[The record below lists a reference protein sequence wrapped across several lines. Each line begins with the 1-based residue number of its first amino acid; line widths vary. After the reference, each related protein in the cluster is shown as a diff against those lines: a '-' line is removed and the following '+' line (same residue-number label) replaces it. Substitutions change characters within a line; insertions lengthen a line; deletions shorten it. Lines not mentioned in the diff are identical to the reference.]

1 MSEFTIPF
9 SNNHSGKFRETIN
22 EIAEQICKQYMIN
35 NKSLAEEVLGFNS
48 ESSLRSLKERERK
61 GGLKIDTVKTCYI
74 LFLLKDKKSH
84 EKYLEFFENPEQ
96 VKHIVENINIK
107 DYEEKLLKFAYPK
120 NNYSTSLTE
129 NTQPAD
135 TLSDTPDESILQT
148 ADNQNT
154 GKESVTTTQEPPII
168 NNFKNYLKDVLG
180 NKYELTIE
188 QIKYAQYFILK
199 CTNKKNNKFKTIVV
213 IALKQILDTFEP
225 DLPEID
231 NYEIYEEEIEIIK
244 ETLNNADYFWF
255 FHHEKTSQE
264 KFDAYIAD
272 VPELSSKTL
281 IETVTIDNN
290 TYILHCRDTSKFIK
304 KLKQDDRV
312 EEGDL
317 QLNGLLLFEFPTSDQ

>member
-1 MSEFTIPF
+1 MAKLTIPF
-9 SNNHSGKFRETIN
+9 SNNLSGKFRETISK
-22 EIAEQICKQYMIN
+22 IAVQICSEHMITN
-35 NKSLAEEVLGFNS
+35 ASLAEKVLGFNS
-48 ESSLRSLKERERK
+48 ESSLRSLKRTERK
-61 GGLKIDTVKTCYI
+61 DGIEIDTVRACYI
-74 LFLLKDKKSH
+74 LFLLENRESGEEYFK
-84 EKYLEFFENPEQ
+84 FFESPEQ
-96 VKHIVENINIK
+96 VKHIVEDVKIE
-107 DYEEKLLKFAYPK
+107 DYEKKLQMLSYLK
-120 NNYSTSLTE
+120 NNYSTNLTE
-129 NTQPAD
+129 ITQLAD
-135 TLSDTPDESILQT
+135 TLSNTPDESILQT
-148 ADNQNT
+148 ADNKNT
-154 GKESVTTTQEPPII
+154 EKESVTTTQEPPII